1 MLISFERER
10 KGASRESAEG
20 ERESEAQSLRERITE
35 RESDSTEPDPG
46 LELTNWEI
54 VELKPRVGT
63 LNRLSPSGTP

>member
-1 MLISFERER
+1 MRRER
-10 KGASRESAEG
+10 

-63 LNRLSPSGTP
+63 LNRLSPPGTPRSTF